1 MTEPHGATGAALA
14 RDAREM
20 PAMTCGLQTRW
31 DTRARVYTT
40 LPAHDLT
47 GGGSAPGSPAA
58 LPGRGLRPAG
68 TRGTGVARP

>member
-1 MTEPHGATGAALA
+1 MTEPHGVTGAALA

-40 LPAHDLT
+40 LPARDLA
-47 GGGSAPGSPAA
+47 GGSLRWAGPPCCPAVASARSAPEEQE
-58 LPGRGLRPAG
+58 
-68 TRGTGVARP
+68 

>member
-1 MTEPHGATGAALA
+1 MTEPRGVTGAALA

-40 LPAHDLT
+40 LPAHDLP
-47 GGGSAPGSPAA
+47 GGQSALVWPAA
-58 LPGRGLRPAG
+58 LPGRGLRLAG
-68 TRGTGVARP
+68 TRGTGVARL